1 MRKLK
6 ILEFPFCNLNAFR
19 RYANSRSISL
29 TAVQTSDEPSEEEA
43 LILPGVGSFNQAID
57 YLDQTQLLTV
67 LKKYLE
73 SNIVIG
79 ICLGM
84 QILLTESEESPGSSG
99 LSVFSGACRR
109 IPSTN
114 YFRVPHVG
122 WNQVH
127 PNQDTTN
134 IFSGA
139 TSLYDKDYYFVHSFY
154 CDPSDRGYV
163 SSSFIHPTMGP
174 LPASIELEKRI
185 YGFQFHPEK
194 SGRAGYALLD
204 QILL

>member
-6 ILEFPFCNLNAFR
+6 ILEFPFCNLTAFR
-19 RYANSRSISL
+19 RYASSRRISL
-29 TAVQTSDEPSEEEA
+29 EAVQASDEPLEEEA

-57 YLDQTQLLTV
+57 YLDQAKLLTV
-67 LKKYLE
+67 LNKYLE
-73 SNIVIG
+73 GNIVIG

-99 LSVFSGACRR
+99 LSVFSGICRR

-127 PNQDTTN
+127 PNQNTTN

-139 TSLYDKDYYFVHSFY
+139 PSLYDKDYYFVHSFY

-163 SSSFIHPTMGP
+163 SSSFLHPTMGP